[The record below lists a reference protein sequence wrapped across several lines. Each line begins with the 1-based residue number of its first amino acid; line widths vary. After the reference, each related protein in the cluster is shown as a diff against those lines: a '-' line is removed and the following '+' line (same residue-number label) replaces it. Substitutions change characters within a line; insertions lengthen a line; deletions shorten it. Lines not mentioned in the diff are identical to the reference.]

1 LYGPLVS
8 RIAAILWTLFVIS
21 LLVFVLMHAIP
32 GGPFNEDK
40 MPLPP
45 ASKANILRSYG
56 LDRPFWQQYLF
67 YLWNVVHL
75 DFGVSY
81 QRPEEPVLKVLAHA
95 WPVTM
100 HLGGMALGI
109 ALLGGLGLGVWAALR
124 RNPPGDYL
132 DTGVAVLFA
141 SACAYGVSHCACE
154 PIRAR
159 ATMRVSHYARG
170 QNAPFLNR
178 QRTSPMVQ

>member
-1 LYGPLVS
+1 MGPYLVS
-8 RIAAILWTLFVIS
+8 RIAGILGTLVAVS

-32 GGPFNEDK
+32 GGPFDEDK

-56 LDRPFWQQYLF
+56 LDRPLWQQYLF
-67 YLWNVVHL
+67 YLWNALHL

-100 HLGGMALGI
+100 HL
-109 ALLGGLGLGVWAALR
+109 
-124 RNPPGDYL
+124 
-132 DTGVAVLFA
+132 
-141 SACAYGVSHCACE
+141 
-154 PIRAR
+154 
-159 ATMRVSHYARG
+159 
-170 QNAPFLNR
+170 
-178 QRTSPMVQ
+178 